1 MSVGFI
7 ENVDKSFGYAVDNTL
22 KKIRRWI
29 GLTIVM
35 CIPIVNFIAM
45 GLFLKV
51 FRGEE
56 PDFSN
61 AGKSFIQG
69 LLLFIISIIYMII
82 PIIAFVILVGAS
94 IITAIIAPVASA
106 ILAGGGI
113 IALFVL
119 AIIFGLIMLP
129 AEINFARK
137 QSFGAAFEF
146 GEIFGM
152 IGKLGWGKYIL
163 SIILIYIISLI
174 FGFVVGLVG
183 VGLVAAN
190 PVLGAIISFLAIPF
204 ANPFAKFFEFKYYAN
219 LFE

>member
-1 MSVGFI
+1 MSVGLI
-7 ENVDKSFGYAVDNTL
+7 ENVGKSFGYAVDNTL
-22 KKIRRWI
+22 KKILRWI

-82 PIIAFVILVGAS
+82 PIIAFAILGGAS
-94 IITAIIAPVASA
+94 FITAIIAPEAATDA
-106 ILAGGGI
+106 ILAGGAGLGI

-137 QSFGAAFEF
+137 QSFGAAFKF

-163 SIILIYIISLI
+163 AIILVYIIAII
-174 FGFVVGLVG
+174 FGFVVGLFALIPVVG
-183 VGLVAAN
+183 
-190 PVLGAIISFLAIPF
+190 IILTYLAIPF
-204 ANPFAKFFEFKYYAN
+204 AIFFELKYYAN

>member
-1 MSVGFI
+1 MSVGLI
-7 ENVDKSFGYAVDNTL
+7 ENVGKSFGYAVDNTL
-22 KKIRRWI
+22 KKILRWI

-82 PIIAFVILVGAS
+82 PIIAFVILGGAS
-94 IITAIIAPVASA
+94 FITAIIAPEAATDA
-106 ILAGGGI
+106 ILAGGAGLGI

-137 QSFGAAFEF
+137 QSFGAAFKF

-163 SIILIYIISLI
+163 AIILIYIISLI
-174 FGFVVGLVG
+174 FGFVVGLV
-183 VGLVAAN
+183 AAI
-190 PVLGAIISFLAIPF
+190 PVLGAIISFLAVPF
-204 ANPFAKFFEFKYYAN
+204 AIFFELKYYAN

>member
-1 MSVGFI
+1 MSVGLI
-7 ENVDKSFGYAVDNTL
+7 ENVGKSFGYAVDNTL
-22 KKIRRWI
+22 KKILRWI

-69 LLLFIISIIYMII
+69 LLLFII
-82 PIIAFVILVGAS
+82 PIIAFVILGGAS
-94 IITAIIAPVASA
+94 IITAIIAPEAATDA
-106 ILAGGGI
+106 ILAGGAGLGI

-137 QSFGAAFEF
+137 QSFGAAFKF

-174 FGFVVGLVG
+174 FGFVVGLV
-183 VGLVAAN
+183 AAI

-204 ANPFAKFFEFKYYAN
+204 AIFFELKYYAN

>member
-1 MSVGFI
+1 MSVGLI
-7 ENVDKSFGYAVDNTL
+7 ENVGKSFGYAVDNTL
-22 KKIRRWI
+22 KKILRWI

-82 PIIAFVILVGAS
+82 PIIAFVILGGAS
-94 IITAIIAPVASA
+94 IITAIIAPEAATDA
-106 ILAGGGI
+106 ILAGGAGLGI

-137 QSFGAAFEF
+137 QSFGAAFKF

-163 SIILIYIISLI
+163 SIILINIISLI
-174 FGFVVGLVG
+174 FGLVA
-183 VGLVAAN
+183 VGLVAAI

-204 ANPFAKFFEFKYYAN
+204 AIFFELKYYAN

>member
-1 MSVGFI
+1 MSVGLI
-7 ENVDKSFGYAVDNTL
+7 ENVGKSFGYAVDNTL
-22 KKIRRWI
+22 KKILRCI

-82 PIIAFVILVGAS
+82 PIIAFVILGGAS

-137 QSFGAAFEF
+137 QSFGAAFKF

-174 FGFVVGLVG
+174 FGFVVGLV
-183 VGLVAAN
+183 AAI

-204 ANPFAKFFEFKYYAN
+204 AKFFELKYYAN